1 MTRRTPQTRK
11 RNRRKSPSP
20 PASLPEPSNANTQ
33 PPASDDV
40 MIDDQTSITQADH
53 PNTSQH
59 STTGH
64 RELTDQEDCPGKSTS
79 VDVERAFSF
88 GRHYVTQK
96 RHRLNSVSVTRGYP
110 HPLRVLGCHLAILT
124 EEQFGKTSNKAS
136 VCDGTVYLTVAKVY
150 AEGDKNKKANATYN
164 QALKKLSASSK
175 AWTLCG
181 EFFLKNSRPKQAQ
194 QLLSQC
200 VTVYRSTNIHSLIL
214 LFALH
219 ANNKH
224 IDVKTIHKF
233 TQLES
238 KFGDHERPR
247 TLFEGSITQKTK
259 AKRYLDLE
267 MQKGTAAKVI
277 CGLYS

>member
-1 MTRRTPQTRK
+1 MRR
-11 RNRRKSPSP
+11 
-20 PASLPEPSNANTQ
+20 
-33 PPASDDV
+33 
-40 MIDDQTSITQADH
+40 
-53 PNTSQH
+53 
-59 STTGH
+59 
-64 RELTDQEDCPGKSTS
+64 
-79 VDVERAFSF
+79 
-88 GRHYVTQK
+88 
-96 RHRLNSVSVTRGYP
+96 
-110 HPLRVLGCHLAILT
+110 
-124 EEQFGKTSNKAS
+124 
-136 VCDGTVYLTVAKVY
+136 
-150 AEGDKNKKANATYN
+150 KANATYN

-267 MQKGTAAKVI
+267 MQKGTAAK
-277 CGLYS
+277 

>member
-96 RHRLNSVSVTRGYP
+96 RHRLNSVSVTR
-110 HPLRVLGCHLAILT
+110 
-124 EEQFGKTSNKAS
+124 AS

-150 AEGDKNKKANATYN
+150 AEGDKNKEANATYN

-224 IDVKTIHKF
+224 IGF
-233 TQLES
+233 CL
-238 KFGDHERPR
+238 
-247 TLFEGSITQKTK
+247 TLSRCQ
-259 AKRYLDLE
+259 DDP
-267 MQKGTAAKVI
+267 
-277 CGLYS
+277 

>member
-1 MTRRTPQTRK
+1 MRR
-11 RNRRKSPSP
+11 
-20 PASLPEPSNANTQ
+20 E
-33 PPASDDV
+33 
-40 MIDDQTSITQADH
+40 
-53 PNTSQH
+53 
-59 STTGH
+59 
-64 RELTDQEDCPGKSTS
+64 
-79 VDVERAFSF
+79 
-88 GRHYVTQK
+88 
-96 RHRLNSVSVTRGYP
+96 
-110 HPLRVLGCHLAILT
+110 
-124 EEQFGKTSNKAS
+124 
-136 VCDGTVYLTVAKVY
+136 
-150 AEGDKNKKANATYN
+150 ANATYN

-200 VTVYRSTNIHSLIL
+200 VTVYRSTN
-214 LFALH
+214 
-219 ANNKH
+219 
-224 IDVKTIHKF
+224 TIHKF